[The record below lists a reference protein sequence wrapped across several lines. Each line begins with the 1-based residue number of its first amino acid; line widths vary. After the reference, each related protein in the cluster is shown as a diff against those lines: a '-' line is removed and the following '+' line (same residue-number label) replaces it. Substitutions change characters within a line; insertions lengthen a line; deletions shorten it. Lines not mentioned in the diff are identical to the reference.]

1 MEVPNFRM
9 QGLFQGILLFIAH
22 SPEFGFHL
30 NDGHFFAAIKGI
42 MASHEWTIPRMPLL
56 LSEMTVVASAYRRF
70 QQAGPKRAHFKKVG
84 DQKLQALWTNAMG
97 SCTITLDWNRQL
109 TGGMES

>member
-56 LSEMTVVASAYRRF
+56 LSEMTVGRIGLSTVSTGRAEKGAF
-70 QQAGPKRAHFKKVG
+70 QKSRSSKAGPSGQIPWAHVPLPWIG
-84 DQKLQALWTNAMG
+84 IGN
-97 SCTITLDWNRQL
+97 
-109 TGGMES
+109 